1 MSQSVRVR
9 DSKNVG
15 NCVHVCKRTS
25 VSSESV
31 CESMSESES
40 GGNVRERVC
49 VSELE

>member
-1 MSQSVRVR
+1 M
-9 DSKNVG
+9 
-15 NCVHVCKRTS
+15 S